1 MPAPAE
7 SDSKQHANAGGAAP
21 HAGMAPLGSNNNMLE
36 SAPASE
42 RSDAFSLPV
51 SEGDNSARQ
60 GFNQVQNFKMSG
72 KDQDIDAAALLAVSG
87 QKSSASR
94 GLDGLEV
101 GLDDANSQPGL
112 AISVSEIVDNHL
124 NNDSSGKKGEDDL
137 AEMEKLLKSGGA
149 FGGKDLSN
157 TFKKIRGEIAAA
169 ELKDGQVSNTDSS
182 AKKDMN
188 NH

>member
-1 MPAPAE
+1 
-7 SDSKQHANAGGAAP
+7 
-21 HAGMAPLGSNNNMLE
+21 MLE
-36 SAPASE
+36 GAPESE

-72 KDQDIDAAALLAVSG
+72 QHHHQISNDEDAADLLAASG
-87 QKSSASR
+87 HKSTASNA
-94 GLDGLEV
+94 LDGLEV
-101 GLDDANSQPGL
+101 GLEDANSQPGL
-112 AISVSEIVDNHL
+112 AISVSEIVDKNAG
-124 NNDSSGKKGEDDL
+124 SSGKKADGEDDL

-169 ELKDGQVSNTDSS
+169 DFNDEASIPNSS
-182 AKKDMN
+182 AKKNGMEGNLESDIDMPMHDN
-188 NH
+188 SKLMMESPGSNTFV